1 MTDRNYSNS
10 YVGLG
15 SQSLPR
21 ATILSTSDPDLA
33 ALSINT
39 ETIHLSIS
47 GTPRQVLDLVDL
59 IEQAARI
66 YRTEHPAPIDPMS
79 DFLAPNA
86 FTPIRLKG
94 D

>member
-1 MTDRNYSNS
+1 MTDRNYSSS
-10 YVGLG
+10 YISLG

-21 ATILSTSDPDLA
+21 ATILSTPNPDLA

-47 GTPRQVLDLVDL
+47 GTPRQILDLVEG

-66 YRTEHPAPIDPMS
+66 YRTEHAAPTDPMS

-86 FTPIRLKG
+86 FTPIRMRG